1 MFSSSPAGSKSGPC
15 SFSSRR
21 AAWTD
26 QRRRSSVEQRSKARI
41 RSTEILTTCTLA
53 RWSPESVLS
62 QSSTQSACT
71 HVHGHETWSWSRRAM
86 WSQNRE
92 ENLLFVLRLARKASR
107 LTKRLNW
114 NSLLANCA
122 ALSGWRI
129 DRFFVFFFSAFFYC
143 LFVCLFL
150 LWKWITILWLPCN
163 GMFMELGSCC
173 SLFRLSIS
181 RYPQTTASDQNK
193 KQSKNLETKS

>member
-1 MFSSSPAGSKSGPC
+1 MYSSGITWWDAGGKCTYAREIDVSKTIFFQKAFPSMFSSSPAGSKSGPC

-26 QRRRSSVEQRSKARI
+26 RRRRSSLEQRSKTRI

-71 HVHGHETWSWSRRAM
+71 HVHGHETWSWSRRAI

-92 ENLLFVLRLARKASR
+92 ENLHSSCV
-107 LTKRLNW
+107 
-114 NSLLANCA
+114 SLEKPPDSQ
-122 ALSGWRI
+122 SG
-129 DRFFVFFFSAFFYC
+129 
-143 LFVCLFL
+143 
-150 LWKWITILWLPCN
+150 
-163 GMFMELGSCC
+163 
-173 SLFRLSIS
+173 
-181 RYPQTTASDQNK
+181 
-193 KQSKNLETKS
+193 